1 MNPAQTSRR
10 GKIFEASNLAGG
22 VHGVNSRSGVGGP
35 AKAEAGATALG
46 GATRHASPSAINW
59 NVYVKVRRT
68 YYRGD

>member
-35 AKAEAGATALG
+35 LRQRLDSRLRRG
-46 GATRHASPSAINW
+46 HSPCIAICHKLECLCQSPA
-59 NVYVKVRRT
+59 NVILR
-68 YYRGD
+68 